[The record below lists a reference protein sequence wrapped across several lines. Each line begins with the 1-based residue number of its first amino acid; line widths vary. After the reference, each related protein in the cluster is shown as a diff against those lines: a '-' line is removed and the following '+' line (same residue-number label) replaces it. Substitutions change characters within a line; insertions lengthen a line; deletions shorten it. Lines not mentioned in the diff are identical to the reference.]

1 MELLKYVDQ
10 LEQLIKNPSL
20 YISAIFI
27 SIIYFQAK
35 KYKSD
40 IEWYRGQLTK
50 NETKEKEKDDSFVKT
65 IATLQTTIN
74 ELSNKIDIIDTK
86 IDLK

>member
-20 YISAIFI
+20 YTSAIFI
-27 SIIYFQAK
+27 SIIYFLAK

-40 IEWYRGQLTK
+40 IEWYREQLTK